1 MGHDFLFQVSND
13 TDLEER
19 VAILEVEV
27 SFLTDDVE
35 EIETDVNQLNDEMI
49 FVQETV
55 IENTNDIA
63 GKYSR
68 FS

>member
-1 MGHDFLFQVSND
+1 MLKVSNE

-19 VAILEVEV
+19 VSILEVEV

-68 FS
+68 FF